1 MGIRREDGQASGNG
15 LADEDAVKGVLVVL
29 RKAGELQNR
38 CFIQRQRLDPVADAV
53 VLDEVVGGLGE
64 RQFAQ
69 IVLDD
74 DFPRGARAV
83 ILLDAVAMGAT
94 PGTLRRFSAG
104 DLAGLAAAAPGLSL
118 HGGGLAEVLALAR
131 ELGQLPP
138 LVLFG
143 VEPARVELG
152 LGLSPAVAAALADLL
167 AAVRE
172 EAGAWLAANG
182 HFS

>member
-1 MGIRREDGQASGNG
+1 MRIIGVGNPLMADDGLGIVAAER
-15 LADEDAVKGVLVVL
+15 LAAMDWPPGV
-29 RKAGELQNR
+29 E
-38 CFIQRQRLDPVADAV
+38 
-53 VLDEVVGGLGE
+53 VLDGGTGGLTL
-64 RQFAQ
+64 
-69 IVLDD
+69 LDL
-74 DFPRGARAV
+74 FCGARAV